1 MNFPK
6 STMPKKY
13 HEAVVRWGEK
23 FLPDFDLLLANWE
36 KHFPRDDKFDL
47 CAYRDPNIPKEI
59 QTGEHQGQS
68 KFEKAC
74 DMDEKL
80 AGALLHILRA
90 QASTEFGSIQQHQ
103 ETLARAQSDE
113 DRFWVLRV
121 MAEELRHGYQMFS
134 MLVDD
139 DWSGVSKNKAD
150 EYIEEILSMETGNH
164 VLGAFNVRYDSF
176 LDNVVFAALIDRV
189 GKYQLT
195 MQKVCS
201 YKPFA
206 ASMPPM
212 LQEEAFHLAAGVVPL
227 RRWVTQAAQGAIY
240 VTIPALQ
247 KVFYKWFPLGLDMFG
262 HEKGGGSNLRMGL
275 KDMNNAEAQQR
286 YIEEVEKLVGD
297 LNVRYVR
304 AKLPKIPAEGAE
316 TIVEK
321 VLTYREPVQG
331 VTWEELIHLPDPKFN
346 RRRGLHA
353 FQRHGIEGEPFSD
366 SDAYGEHLV
375 NVLPDAYLAGFEFK
389 FYFDLVKQVEAGE
402 IEVEEAI
409 RKSPSLKHVG
419 GACPC
424 SKSVRWIVEDED
436 GKEVNPATVPSN

>member
-1 MNFPK
+1 
-6 STMPKKY
+6 
-13 HEAVVRWGEK
+13 
-23 FLPDFDLLLANWE
+23 
-36 KHFPRDDKFDL
+36 
-47 CAYRDPNIPKEI
+47 
-59 QTGEHQGQS
+59 
-68 KFEKAC
+68 
-74 DMDEKL
+74 MDEKL

-240 VTIPALQ
+240 VTISGPPEGVLQVVPAG
-247 KVFYKWFPLGLDMFG
+247 P
-262 HEKGGGSNLRMGL
+262 
-275 KDMNNAEAQQR
+275 
-286 YIEEVEKLVGD
+286 
-297 LNVRYVR
+297 RYVR
-304 AKLPKIPAEGAE
+304 PRK
-316 TIVEK
+316 
-321 VLTYREPVQG
+321 
-331 VTWEELIHLPDPKFN
+331 
-346 RRRGLHA
+346 RRR
-353 FQRHGIEGEPFSD
+353 Q
-366 SDAYGEHLV
+366 
-375 NVLPDAYLAGFEFK
+375 
-389 FYFDLVKQVEAGE
+389 Q
-402 IEVEEAI
+402 
-409 RKSPSLKHVG
+409 
-419 GACPC
+419 
-424 SKSVRWIVEDED
+424 
-436 GKEVNPATVPSN
+436 PSNGPEGHE